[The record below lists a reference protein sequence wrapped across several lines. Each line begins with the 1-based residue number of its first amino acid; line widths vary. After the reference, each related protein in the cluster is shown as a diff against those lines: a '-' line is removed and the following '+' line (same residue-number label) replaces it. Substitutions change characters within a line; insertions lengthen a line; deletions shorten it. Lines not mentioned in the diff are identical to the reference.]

1 MFMHYFAL
9 ALVLAAGL
17 GYHMVSRGVPDGGN
31 RFIGVGMAYV
41 VGFIICMICFL
52 FTKQGS
58 LAQEWQAISW
68 HYFLIGIMVPGV
80 EVGFIA
86 MYHSGWQVSEAALTA
101 DVLVTSLLVL
111 IGMLV
116 FGEHLSLIN
125 LAGVLCCFA
134 GVIMVAL

>member
-68 HYFLIGIMVPGV
+68 HYFLIG
-80 EVGFIA
+80 
-86 MYHSGWQVSEAALTA
+86 MYHSGWQVSKAALTA

-134 GVIMVAL
+134 GVILLER

>member
-52 FTKQGS
+52 FIKQGS
-58 LAQEWQAISW
+58 LAQEWQACLL
-68 HYFLIGIMVPGV
+68 FRRLPGRRCV
-80 EVGFIA
+80 LPLPAHTG
-86 MYHSGWQVSEAALTA
+86 HNRGSGRMA
-101 DVLVTSLLVL
+101 
-111 IGMLV
+111 
-116 FGEHLSLIN
+116 
-125 LAGVLCCFA
+125 
-134 GVIMVAL
+134 

>member
-1 MFMHYFAL
+1 MIRWLTAKAGAVPQGRRENHVYAL
-9 ALVLAAGL
+9 FRAG
-17 GYHMVSRGVPDGGN
+17 
-31 RFIGVGMAYV
+31 AV

-86 MYHSGWQVSEAALTA
+86 MYHSGWQVSKAALTA

-134 GVIMVAL
+134 GVIMLER

>member
-1 MFMHYFAL
+1 
-9 ALVLAAGL
+9 
-17 GYHMVSRGVPDGGN
+17 
-31 RFIGVGMAYV
+31 MAYV

-86 MYHSGWQVSEAALTA
+86 MYHSGWQVSKAALTA

-134 GVIMVAL
+134 GVILLER